1 MTGSKYPSE
10 WLSRVPAVVF
20 ASLSPG
26 TLRVLLHPGSGL
38 AQGGAPR
45 DIDIELVPRDLRV
58 PNTRL
63 WAKLDE
69 KMNILEVWRREE

>member
-1 MTGSKYPSE
+1 M
-10 WLSRVPAVVF
+10 
-20 ASLSPG
+20 
-26 TLRVLLHPGSGL
+26 LLHPGSGL

-45 DIDIELVPRDLRV
+45 DIDIELVPLDLRV
-58 PNTRL
+58 PNTPL